1 MALSTPSPARADVA
15 SWLLAAAALV
25 AILKLHLLSA
35 LFAGLLVYELVHVLA
50 PLLQRRLFSERSRL
64 AAVVVLS
71 VAVVGILGAAL
82 FGAIAFFRSDAGS
95 LSALL
100 QHMAD
105 IIDGARDSLP
115 QWAVE
120 RLPADVTELRMAL
133 AQWLRAHAPQLQLW
147 GTTAGRVSLHL
158 VVGMIIGAMVS
169 LREAAPS
176 PSRGPLGI
184 ALEARALRLGDAFRR
199 VVFAQGR
206 IAAINTVL
214 TAIYLLAVLPAF
226 GIRLPLTGTLIGVTL
241 VAGLLP
247 VVGNVIS
254 NSIIVVVSLAHS
266 PQLAL
271 ASLGYLV
278 LVHKFEYFLNARIV
292 GSRIDARAWE
302 LLVAMLVMEAA
313 FGIAGA
319 IAAPV
324 YYAYLKHE
332 LVERGLV

>member
-1 MALSTPSPARADVA
+1 MALSTSSTARADVA

-25 AILKLHLLSA
+25 AILKFQLLSA
-35 LFAGLLVYELVHVLA
+35 LFAGLLVYE
-50 PLLQRRLFSERSRL
+50 
-64 AAVVVLS
+64 
-71 VAVVGILGAAL
+71 
-82 FGAIAFFRSDAGS
+82 
-95 LSALL
+95 
-100 QHMAD
+100 
-105 IIDGARDSLP
+105 
-115 QWAVE
+115 
-120 RLPADVTELRMAL
+120 
-133 AQWLRAHAPQLQLW
+133 RAHSPELQFW
-147 GTTAGRVSLHL
+147 GTTAARVSLH
-158 VVGMIIGAMVS
+158 VAVGMIIGAMVS

-176 PSRGPLGI
+176 PPRGPLGI

-199 VVFAQGR
+199 VVFTQGR
-206 IAAINTVL
+206 IATINTAL

-226 GIRLPLTGTLIGVTL
+226 GIRLPLTGTLIAVTL

-271 ASLGYLV
+271 ASLGFLI

-292 GSRIDARAWE
+292 GSRIHARAWE

-332 LVERGLV
+332 LDERGLV